1 MITFGILY
9 VVCGVLYIIGCCF
22 EDKEL
27 RKNVAN
33 RLYQAPPVIKPV
45 YIEPKLQ
52 RIVAQME
59 ISEMD
64 MYYHKKTAEI
74 NAISKCAYILLEKVR
89 SQILVTKAQPYSNY
103 QTFVRCELQVKEPDI
118 TRMPKG
124 IEYHVGVPSDRE
136 LWETKNR
143 AAEEELRKRL
153 NLKQ

>member
-45 YIEPKLQ
+45 YREPKLQ
-52 RIVAQME
+52 RVVAQIE

-64 MYYHKKTAEI
+64 MYYHGKAAEI
-74 NAISKCAYILLEKVR
+74 NAISKCANTILEKVR
-89 SQILVTKAQPYSNY
+89 SQILVMKGQNMVTYPN
-103 QTFVRCELQVKEPDI
+103 TVVRCELQVKEPDI

-136 LWETKNR
+136 LWEAQRR
-143 AAEEELRKRL
+143 AAEEEFNKRRFR
-153 NLKQ
+153 